1 MKIKMIFGTLAMAII
16 VSVFVSCGNSKNGTI
31 NDHDYVDLGLSVKWA
46 TCNIGASHP
55 EEFGGYYSWG
65 ENSEKD
71 EYNEKTYKWCNGSIE
86 ALTKY
91 VDDPSVGENVDNIA
105 VLELAD
111 DAAYANWGKPWRMP
125 TAEEWQELFA
135 NCRMEFTKLNGIDG
149 VLFTSMV
156 KGFTEQ
162 SIFLPAAGSSDSNW
176 NKTCRGEYWSSSTH
190 PDFKS
195 NCVSYLWFYPEKE
208 EIGWTATARSK
219 GLSIRPVA
227 DYN

>member
-1 MKIKMIFGTLAMAII
+1 MIKSINNYLLNIMKIKMIFGTLAMAII

-71 EYNEKTYKWCNGSIE
+71 EYNEKTYKWCKGSIE

-125 TAEEWQELFA
+125 KAEEWQELFA

-149 VLFTSMV
+149 VLFTNEYE
-156 KGFTEQ
+156 KYKDILHFGK
-162 SIFLPAAGSSDSNW
+162 IYLGSGKVDLRNGDIQIVID
-176 NKTCRGEYWSSSTH
+176 KLALLG
-190 PDFKS
+190 K
-195 NCVSYLWFYPEKE
+195 
-208 EIGWTATARSK
+208 
-219 GLSIRPVA
+219 
-227 DYN
+227 